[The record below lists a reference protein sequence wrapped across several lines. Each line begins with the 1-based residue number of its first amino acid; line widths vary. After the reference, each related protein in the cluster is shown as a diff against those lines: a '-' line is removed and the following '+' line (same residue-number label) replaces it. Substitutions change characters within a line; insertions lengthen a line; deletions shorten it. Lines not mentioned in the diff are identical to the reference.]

1 MGQVILVEEDLNML
15 DLLSVQLKKLAGIE
29 SIPRKN
35 AIDTIELL
43 KLLPKVNLIVTK
55 SKIGDENTAKKLS
68 DFIKE
73 NNLPTN

>member
-35 AIDTIELL
+35 AGDTIELL
-43 KLLPKVNLIVTK
+43 KLLPKVNLKPVSLGVFFPDILYSNPV
-55 SKIGDENTAKKLS
+55 
-68 DFIKE
+68 
-73 NNLPTN
+73 LPWC